1 MLGIIFLI
9 PVNTPLDSNEVLLKQ
24 GPANL
29 QRHIETVGGR
39 LYLTNTRL
47 IFESHAFNV
56 QVGTT
61 LILLSDIVT
70 ITKCWT
76 KFLNLI
82 PLLPNSLAVFTSSGQ
97 EFRFVL
103 YGRTAWASAIA
114 NAKEA

>member
-1 MLGIIFLI
+1 MLGTIFLI
-9 PVNTPLDSNEVLLKQ
+9 PVNTALDSNEVLLKQ

-29 QRHIETVGGR
+29 QRDIETVGGR

-47 IFESHAFNV
+47 IFESHGFNV
-56 QVGTT
+56 QCGVT
-61 LILLSDIVT
+61 LLPLSDIVS

-82 PLLPNSLAVFTSSGQ
+82 PLLPNSLAVVTTSGQ
-97 EFRFVL
+97 DFRFVL
-103 YGRTAWASAIA
+103 FGRTAWASAIA